1 MTQFQTYFEQA
12 PVGTFNFDE
21 TKDQLSFD
29 YDPQWK
35 QKGFP
40 LSPHIPFD
48 TPVTSETLKLFLEN
62 LLPEGTALRTLAQTI
77 RVAPSNTL
85 ALVLAIGRETSGA
98 FSFGFAP
105 PTAEP
110 KFIPV
115 NEQELIERIAER
127 RKKPIA
133 IWNGK
138 PRLSLAGYQQKLP
151 LLVKQNEFGFGEGP
165 LCSTHIL
172 KFSQDHNDHLVAN
185 ESFCMQLAKDC
196 GLQVPMTE
204 IIDLGEPV
212 LLVERFDRE
221 WIDANHI
228 RRKHMIDACQALNIS
243 PSHKYERF
251 LGDQEEVK
259 DVLGPANL
267 KNIYTQSEQTKTPA
281 KTKMETLQWVLFN
294 LLIGNSD
301 AHAKNISYFLDSTGM
316 ELTPFYDLVSVVAHS
331 DDVDHSLAFKIGETF
346 ELDKVDDIQLSMM
359 AEEIDVSKSFLSR
372 QIQAITQKMTVA
384 LDLPTLPAFMDQG
397 DIDFIKDL
405 KDQIEVRID
414 NFHSY
419 AKKL

>member
-1 MTQFQTYFEQA
+1 
-12 PVGTFNFDE
+12 
-21 TKDQLSFD
+21 
-29 YDPQWK
+29 
-35 QKGFP
+35 
-40 LSPHIPFD
+40 
-48 TPVTSETLKLFLEN
+48 
-62 LLPEGTALRTLAQTI
+62 
-77 RVAPSNTL
+77 
-85 ALVLAIGRETSGA
+85 
-98 FSFGFAP
+98 
-105 PTAEP
+105 
-110 KFIPV
+110 
-115 NEQELIERIAER
+115 
-127 RKKPIA
+127 
-133 IWNGK
+133 
-138 PRLSLAGYQQKLP
+138 
-151 LLVKQNEFGFGEGP
+151 
-165 LCSTHIL
+165 
-172 KFSQDHNDHLVAN
+172 
-185 ESFCMQLAKDC
+185 MQLAKDC